1 MIWGLSTA
9 PWSARTRP
17 PRARKKKEDETPEE
31 SRQRQ
36 SLGVSRGGLSTKI
49 HVLCEGT
56 GKPMAITLTPGQTH
70 EATQAS
76 VLLDQV
82 KVKGKPGRPR
92 QRFEAVAGDKGYDSK
107 AIRDDL
113 RKRGSEPVIA
123 HRKDREGEYPEKSQ
137 EFDKEK
143 YRRRNVV
150 ERLIG
155 RLKEFRSIATRYAKL
170 AEGFIGLIRLAF
182 IRIWMKDLLS
192 DRA

>member
-1 MIWGLSTA
+1 LSWAVSTA
-9 PWSARTRP
+9 PWSGRTRP

-36 SLGVSRGGLSTKI
+36 ALGVSRGGLSTKI
-49 HVLCEGT
+49 HVLCEGA
-56 GKPMAITLTPGQTH
+56 GKPMAVTLTPGQAH
-70 EATQAS
+70 EATQAAA
-76 VLLDQV
+76 LLDQV

-92 QRFEAVAGDKGYDSK
+92 QRFEAVAGDKGYDSQ

-113 RKRGSEPVIA
+113 RERGSEPVIA
-123 HRKDREGEYPEKSQ
+123 HRQDRDGQYPERAAG
-137 EFDKEK
+137 FDTKK

-155 RLKEFRSIATRYAKL
+155 RLKEFRGIAMRYAKL

-182 IRIWMKDLLS
+182 MRIWMKDLLS

>member
-1 MIWGLSTA
+1 MTA

-17 PRARKKKEDETPEE
+17 PRARKKKEGETAEQ

-36 SLGVSRGGLSTKI
+36 ALGISRGGLSTKV
-49 HVLCEGT
+49 HVLCEGA
-56 GKPMAITLTPGQTH
+56 GKPMAVTLTPGQTH
-70 EATQAS
+70 EATQAGA
-76 VLLDQV
+76 LLDQV

-92 QRFEAVAGDKGYDSK
+92 QKFEAIAGDKGYDSEP
-107 AIRDDL
+107 IREDV

-123 HRKDREGEYPEKSQ
+123 HRKDRDGQYPKRSEG
-137 EFDKEK
+137 FDKEK